1 MLVKSEVR
9 TQLDLG
15 AGDARIKTGKNLGPQ
30 KSRRNV
36 VEGSLEAN

>member
-15 AGDARIKTGKNLGPQ
+15 AGDARIKMGKNLGPQ